1 MSRTTDLYLK
11 KQEMIQNL
19 LEALQ
24 TAKQENMIIW
34 CVNQLQDLGYNF
46 PQAISDNDLEAME
59 NQEPF

>member
-24 TAKQENMIIW
+24 TAKQEDMIIW